1 MGCAD
6 TMPRALPSN
15 IPSAADYFFLA
26 ARAPELAVTAARTSC
41 FKAASSIFS
50 PSRKSIARRKF
61 RDMDVPQLPQAG
73 NRPVVD

>member
-26 ARAPELAVTAARTSC
+26 ARAPELAVTAARMSL
-41 FKAASSIFS
+41 KATSSIFS
-50 PSRKSIARRKF
+50 PSRRSIARRKF
-61 RDMDVPQLPQAG
+61 CDMDVPQLPQAG
-73 NRPVVD
+73 NCPVVD